1 VGVEWILRDCLYR
14 IAVGIFGGA
23 AAGWLLGKILFAG
36 REWNTLALTGPG
48 VVALGSV
55 MLCYGAVELAEG
67 YGFIAVFV
75 AGVVCRRAEEKHDF
89 HRRLHAFSESIEHA
103 LTAVLLFLLGGA
115 LPALW
120 PALDWRHSVIGFGL
134 IAFVRPLAARLCL
147 SGTDLSPKDRWL
159 VSFFGIRGIGSIY
172 YVAYASGHVE
182 FVNETQI
189 WALIAFTI
197 FASTVIHGFL
207 VPIVVGDRR

>member
-1 VGVEWILRDCLYR
+1 
-14 IAVGIFGGA
+14 
-23 AAGWLLGKILFAG
+23 
-36 REWNTLALTGPG
+36 
-48 VVALGSV
+48 

-67 YGFIAVFV
+67 YGFIGVFV
-75 AGVVCRRAEEKHDF
+75 AGVVCRRAEEKHEV

-103 LTAVLLFLLGGA
+103 LTAILLFLLGGA

-120 PALDWRHSVIGFGL
+120 PALDWRHAVIGFGL
-134 IAFVRPLAARLCL
+134 IVLIRPLLARLCL
-147 SGTDLSPKDRWL
+147 IGTDLSPTDRWL

-172 YVAYASGHVE
+172 YVGYASGHVE
-182 FVNETQI
+182 FINGDQI

-207 VPIVVGDRR
+207 VPFAVGNRS